1 MGASKASRAMAQ
13 ARKLMQDDDG
23 EGEGSLGTCA
33 LRTCVVTRAKF
44 APDELLRFV
53 LSPEGIVTP
62 DLRRKLP
69 GRGVWVQTGRDA
81 VVEAIRRKAFTRGF
95 KAPASAPADLPELV
109 EALLLKD
116 ALQSLAM
123 ANKAGQAFAGAFK
136 VEAEIAEK
144 APAALIEASDGS
156 RDGARKIANALMRR
170 WPEEAALTPRIEMF
184 DSSQLDLALGRA
196 NVIHAA
202 LRKGAASEAFLAR
215 CRRLARYRAGGLTDP
230 PLQSEPLEAALE
242 EFDGASNATI
252 VDESA
257 ATRHED

>member
-1 MGASKASRAMAQ
+1 MAE
-13 ARKLMQDDDG
+13 ARKLMQD
-23 EGEGSLGTCA
+23 EGEDEGS
-33 LRTCVVTRAKF
+33 LRTCVVTRARL

-53 LSPEGIVTP
+53 LSPEGVVTP

-69 GRGVWVQTGRDA
+69 GRGVWVETSRDA

-95 KAPASAPADLPELV
+95 KAPANAPADLPDLV
-109 EALLLKD
+109 EALLVKD
-116 ALQSLAM
+116 VLQSLAM
-123 ANKAGQAFAGAFK
+123 ANKAGQVFAGAFK

-170 WPEEAALTPRIEMF
+170 WPDEAAKTPRIEFF

-215 CRRLARYRAGGLTDP
+215 CRRLARYRAGGLTDAP
-230 PLQSEPLEAALE
+230 PQSELLGEPLGDALE

-252 VDESA
+252 VEESA